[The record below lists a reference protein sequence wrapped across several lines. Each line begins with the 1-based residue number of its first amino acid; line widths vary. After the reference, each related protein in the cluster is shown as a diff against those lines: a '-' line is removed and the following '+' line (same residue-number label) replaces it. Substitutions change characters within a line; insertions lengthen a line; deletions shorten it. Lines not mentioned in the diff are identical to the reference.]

1 MISIPDTSSDIRQKD
16 ASDLSLLLSANLSKP
31 TETIPSPYT
40 SVKIEPPRSLSSD
53 LPILQGS
60 LPPGKEPF
68 FIVFYPRSETSYLC
82 DMFVEFLS
90 SDIADRPICA
100 TSALG
105 RLVVS
110 TDAESVRVSLS
121 HENEGF
127 YSATLYA
134 YDGAVYVDDLAS
146 VIESL
151 FLRLGWHSHSI
162 RISVSAS
169 GHPDISAFMDIN
181 CLYCSYDMPDD
192 FDPSVSFFTC
202 LQAQRVPPSA
212 VLKVYGQVAKNNPVR
227 FGVSGTLADGT
238 RAACNILSTAGDG
251 YISVDIPDIISQCKS
266 VYSFASVSIVSVV
279 YGSMSKS
286 YFICEMPDCL
296 EFRFRNCFNVPETIF
311 VSGSSVMKTEV
322 SRDSAFCAGKILQY
336 NHLTTRTYEHTTA
349 PLTRMEA
356 AAMSQLI
363 ESMQSAV
370 VTDGTEYPVIIDDH
384 TSEVSN
390 DDSSLNALKF
400 TWRFTGRRPRLFGE
414 TLSPLLESFGIFTT
428 QFTEPYQ

>member
-1 MISIPDTSSDIRQKD
+1 
-16 ASDLSLLLSANLSKP
+16 
-31 TETIPSPYT
+31 
-40 SVKIEPPRSLSSD
+40 
-53 LPILQGS
+53 
-60 LPPGKEPF
+60 
-68 FIVFYPRSETSYLC
+68 
-82 DMFVEFLS
+82 MFVEFLS

-121 HENEGF
+121 HENEVF
-127 YSATLYA
+127 YAATLYA
-134 YDGAVYVDDLAS
+134 YDGVVCIDDLAS

-162 RISVSAS
+162 RISVAAS
-169 GHPDISAFMDIN
+169 GHPDISAFMDVN

-212 VLKVYGQVAKNNPVR
+212 VLKLYGKVAKNNPVR
-227 FGVSGTLADGT
+227 FSVSGFMADGSPV
-238 RAACNILSTAGDG
+238 ACNILSTAGDG
-251 YISVDIPDIISQCKS
+251 YVSVDIPSICAQCKS
-266 VYSFASVSIVSVV
+266 AFSFASVSIVTAV
-279 YGSMSKS
+279 YGSLSKS
-286 YFICEMPDCL
+286 FFICEMPDCL
-296 EFRFRNCFNVPETIF
+296 EFSYRNCFNVPESVF

-356 AAMSQLI
+356 AAISQLI
-363 ESMQSAV
+363 ESVKTAV
-370 VTDGTEYPVIIDDH
+370 VVDGAEYPVIIDDY